1 MATVKATK
9 DAIKALPG
17 MTAMHADG
25 EWRVTVNLYRLS
37 ERYPDKDTA
46 WCEEKQEA
54 MAYYTTDADDALATA
69 QSMSKQWMEQ
79 GKNME
84 KNKQAG
90 NDQAQETPA
99 RDRVYDIPNG
109 YRDSAETMFRRLQ
122 HQGFTPEWDMGER
135 KGQFMLGITIPQN
148 ETNQLRELQKSNPAT
163 WGNHPD
169 VEAMLDNQP
178 QRKRLERSARARA

>member
-1 MATVKATK
+1 MASVKATK

-79 GKNME
+79 GMKME

-90 NDQAQETPA
+90 NDQTQEAQA
-99 RDRVYDIPNG
+99 RERVYDIPAG
-109 YRDSAETMFRRLQ
+109 GMVL
-122 HQGFTPEWDMGER
+122 
-135 KGQFMLGITIPQN
+135 
-148 ETNQLRELQKSNPAT
+148 
-163 WGNHPD
+163 
-169 VEAMLDNQP
+169 
-178 QRKRLERSARARA
+178 